1 MAVLLCLTHMKRF
14 YFISIA
20 FAVLSGIFLKAWTP
34 ARSQKTYASPPTTI
48 LICGL
53 KDRPC
58 VTYAISFH
66 EPTARY
72 GELQGEGVTD
82 YSRKTI
88 SIAQSS
94 DRFKNVEALQHE
106 AFHAI
111 LWERGFDDDSE
122 KWDIHAWI
130 YFSEGAFPVF
140 FHDNPEFVKYV
151 MEGY

>member
-1 MAVLLCLTHMKRF
+1 MKRF

-20 FAVLSGIFLKAWTP
+20 FAILSLSGIFLKAWTP

-66 EPTARY
+66 QPTARY